1 MRKIGVLVLAAAAA
15 LLGGCGDGET
25 YPLAAKD
32 VKADLL
38 SIKPPN
44 LVFGDGI
51 GVETMASQIGQDQ
64 VRWTVRS
71 DGTSMLKFTATVTP
85 DGDKASK
92 VALTVEPFEGQ
103 ERDQIRHNVATTSAA
118 LNLYHA
124 AMVEQID
131 ARLENRSFNYAAIQ
145 SQMLA
150 SMGTAMKQIDAS
162 FDDAVKNFDAQ
173 DREHESWLEDQREA
187 KQNQE
192 IESASRGSGEAS
204 TEGSYEE

>member
-1 MRKIGVLVLAAAAA
+1 MRKYSLMLVAA
-15 LLGGCGDGET
+15 LLAGCSGGES

-32 VKADLL
+32 VKSKLL
-38 SIKPPN
+38 SIKPPTF
-44 LVFGDGI
+44 VFGDGK
-51 GVETMASQIGQDQ
+51 GVEAMASQIGQDQ

-71 DGTSMLKFTATVTP
+71 NGTSMLSFTATVTP

-92 VALTVEPFEGQ
+92 VALTVEPYEGQ
-103 ERDQIRHNVATTSAA
+103 KRDQIRHNVATTSAA

-131 ARLENRSFNYAAIQ
+131 ARLENRSFDYAAIQ

-150 SMGTAMKQIDAS
+150 SMGTTMKQVDAS
-162 FDDAVKNFDAQ
+162 LNEAVKNFDAR
-173 DREHESWLEDQREA
+173 DRERESRFESEREA

-192 IESASRGSGEAS
+192 IESSSQGGYEAS
-204 TEGSYEE
+204 TESSYEE